1 MEQLEFDFMKQ
12 LTDSEKQE
20 LLEEIKMLR
29 EEIECLKL
37 ELSSYREKENAL
49 LW

>member
-12 LTDSEKQE
+12 LTDSEREALLQE
-20 LLEEIKMLR
+20 IRILR
-29 EEIECLKL
+29 EEVECLKL